1 MKKEEFKILKDIEI
15 KFHRLILP
23 VFNSSEF
30 PLNGIYNPIDNM
42 ESSEYPLNN
51 KFFNFDM
58 SSNECVNIDNLFSIN
73 TNHYTIY
80 SNESFEGFLIII
92 NKTEKEIKINDFK
105 LELKNVDEQIK
116 NLAFPIEVNIPDIP
130 IIIQGKNFH
139 SLKIKSRLNYPS
151 DKYMLEVTFFVY
163 SQIFDQFLNKSK
175 QKSALKN
182 NSKNFRVINGSFELI
197 IKKNILLKVFNPF
210 KIEEIFHNFDGD
222 KCLIEV
228 KIFNVT
234 SNQLSILDL
243 FLTPKEKEN
252 QIIPCVQS
260 LEEIK
265 CNKYGNIKNDTK
277 YLILQPEEQIIVLFE
292 IENTLLYSD
301 EDTFLLN
308 ISWIKYFDFN
318 TKLNIHEIKNN
329 FNTYNKY
336 YRIAIVEKPNGDI
349 IFNKIFKIVIN
360 LQTKNLEKI
369 YTIYINEDKTNNDN
383 KSNEKEIKI
392 IDFVEKK
399 ILLNSI
405 NPSANFTLIC
415 KSENLGSVSLPKLRF
430 GLYEDINNP
439 PIENYFDPSLS
450 FNCILNVQ

>member
-1 MKKEEFKILKDIEI
+1 MKKEEFKIFKDIEI

-23 VFNSSEF
+23 VFNNNEF
-30 PLNGIYNPIDNM
+30 PLNGIYNPIDNT
-42 ESSEYPLNN
+42 ESSEYPLIN

-58 SSNECVNIDNLFSIN
+58 SSNECVNIENLFSIN

-80 SNESFEGFLIII
+80 SNEIFEGFLIII
-92 NKTEKEIKINDFK
+92 NKTEKEIKIKDLK

-130 IIIQGKNFH
+130 FIIESKKYH

-151 DKYMLEVTFFVY
+151 DKYILEVTFYVY
-163 SQIFDQFLNKSK
+163 SQIFEQFFNKSK

-182 NSKNFRVINGSFELI
+182 KNFRVINGSFELI
-197 IKKNILLKVFNPF
+197 IKKIILFKVFNPF
-210 KIEEIFHNFDGD
+210 KIEEIFHNIDGD
-222 KCLIEV
+222 KCIIEV
-228 KIFNVT
+228 KISNVT
-234 SNQLSILDL
+234 SKQLSILDI

-252 QIIPCVQS
+252 QKIPYVQS

-265 CNKYGNIKNDTK
+265 CNKYGNIKDDTK

-308 ISWIKYFDFN
+308 ISWIKYFDFI
-318 TKLNIHEIKNN
+318 TKLNIHEINN
-329 FNTYNKY
+329 NCNTYNKY

-349 IFNKIFKIVIN
+349 IFNKIFKVVIN
-360 LQTKNLEKI
+360 LQIKNLEKI

-383 KSNEKEIKI
+383 KSDEKEIKI
-392 IDFVEKK
+392 IYFVEKK
-399 ILLNSI
+399 IQLNSI
-405 NPSANFTLIC
+405 NSSANFTLIC

-430 GLYEDINNP
+430 GLYEDINNS